1 VIDLRELTR
10 QFPQR
15 GRIEAIFLRP
25 GRGVAALSVAAARA
39 VVDRGLEG
47 DRSAARAA
55 AAPGGSKRQVTLLQA
70 EHVEAIAGW
79 LRREAIDPAA
89 LRRNLVVS
97 GLNLIAARSPFADRP
112 LRLRLGDEVV
122 LQLSGP
128 CAPCSK
134 MEATLGPGA
143 YNAMRGHGGMTARV
157 LNGGTIA
164 VGDAVW
170 VEENP
175 PAEGGA
181 ADE

>member
-1 VIDLRELTR
+1 MIDLRTLTR

-25 GRGVAALSVAAARA
+25 ARGVAALSVAAARA
-39 VVDRGLEG
+39 RVGRGLEG
-47 DRSAARAA
+47 DRSAARLGS
-55 AAPGGSKRQVTLLQA
+55 APGGSKRQVTLLQA
-70 EHVEAIAGW
+70 EHMQSIAAW

-89 LRRNLVVS
+89 LRRNLLVT

-112 LRLRLGDEVV
+112 LRLRLGDAVV
-122 LQLSGP
+122 LQLTGP
-128 CAPCSK
+128 CEPCSK
-134 MEATLGPGA
+134 MEATLGPGG

-157 LNGGTIA
+157 LSSGTIA

-175 PAEGGA
+175 PAEAAA